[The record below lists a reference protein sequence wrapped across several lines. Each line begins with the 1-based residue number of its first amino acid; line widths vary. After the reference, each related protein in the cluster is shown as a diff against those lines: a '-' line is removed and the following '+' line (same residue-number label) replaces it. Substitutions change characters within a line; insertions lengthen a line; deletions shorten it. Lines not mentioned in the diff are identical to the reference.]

1 MPTFDELIAD
11 KKTYPDDTKVT
22 MADGVEVTLAHLRGG
37 FMKDAD
43 YRRKTADLARH
54 REEFDR
60 DRTEREHAL
69 QDAETRLQELAKQ
82 VVGAHPK
89 ADRDEVADIL
99 AQDPVAQRLVTRIEQ
114 LEGAFKPLAEAI
126 VNMDRRFK
134 EDTMSNLVNQH
145 RRALAYLK
153 QQDPELNEEELINFA
168 KTRQI
173 PRLDD
178 AHRLMNH
185 DKTLA
190 AERKKATDEADKKGY
205 ERAKRELSAP
215 QIPVRRVSE
224 RAPDAPKNLDEALDR
239 AVRDEEVVGPLLGF
253 TK

>member
-11 KKTYPDDTKVT
+11 KKTYPDDTKIT
-22 MADGVEVTLAHLRGG
+22 MADGVEVTLGHMRGG

-82 VVGAHPK
+82 VVGHNPTAT
-89 ADRDEVADIL
+89 RDDVADIL
-99 AQDPVAQRLVTRIEQ
+99 AQDPVAQRLVNRIEQ

-126 VNMDRRFK
+126 VSMDKRFK
-134 EDTMSNLVNQH
+134 DDAMANMVTQH

-153 QQDPELNEEELINFA
+153 QQDPNLDETELVNFA

-178 AHRLMNH
+178 AYRLMKH
-185 DKTLA
+185 DDLLG
-190 AERKKATDEADKKGY
+190 AERKKAAEEADKKGY
-205 ERAKRELSAP
+205 ERAKREAAAP
-215 QIPVRRVSE
+215 QIPVRRAPQS
-224 RAPDAPKNLDEALDR
+224 APDAPKSLDEALER

-253 TK
+253 SS